1 MSPRFGF
8 LALLAVLGSASAAVA
23 QAQNDVIPM
32 FGIQQDASIQAAT
45 RVEWDKLPPTEIGCI
60 DDALREQL
68 ASVENLI

>member
-8 LALLAVLGSASAAVA
+8 LALLAVLGSAAVA

-32 FGIQQDASIQAAT
+32 FGIQQDASTQAAT
-45 RVEWDKLPPTEIGCI
+45 RVGWDKLPPSEIGCI